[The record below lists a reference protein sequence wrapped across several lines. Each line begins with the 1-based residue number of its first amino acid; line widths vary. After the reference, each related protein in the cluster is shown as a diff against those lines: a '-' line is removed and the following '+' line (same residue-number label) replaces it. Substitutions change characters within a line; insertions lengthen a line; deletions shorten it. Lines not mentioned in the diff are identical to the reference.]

1 MLYVTHERSGIAIDS
16 DVELHLFDPSSSPKG
31 ILRTIT
37 IGKSDGKKREWT
49 KRQQD
54 WIKASLKE
62 ELGKLIRTLDRS
74 VGADEQPPSNT

>member
-1 MLYVTHERSGIAIDS
+1 MLYVTNERSGIAIDS

-31 ILRTIT
+31 ILRMIT
-37 IGKSDGKKREWT
+37 LGKSDGKIPERT

-62 ELGKLIRTLDRS
+62 ELGKLTRTSGRPI
-74 VGADEQPPSNT
+74 GADK